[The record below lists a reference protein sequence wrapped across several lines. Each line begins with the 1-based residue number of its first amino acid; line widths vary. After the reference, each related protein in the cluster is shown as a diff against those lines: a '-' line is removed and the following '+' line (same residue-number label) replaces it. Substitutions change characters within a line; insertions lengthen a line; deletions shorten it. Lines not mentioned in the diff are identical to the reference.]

1 MGTPQPTTSTPAP
14 SSPGP
19 HARRSAQVALA
30 TFLAV
35 LLGLLAFRGYG
46 TRLGARPT
54 EHVPAAVR
62 QVDLN
67 RAEPIELEQVD
78 GIGPKLARAID
89 DHRRERGPF
98 RTVDD
103 LHAVHGFGP
112 ATVNKVRPFVRVE
125 AEPAADQEPLRLE
138 RKPAPAAP
146 TPTGTAIRKLQ
157 PGDPPID
164 VNAASEADLQRL
176 PGVGP
181 VTARNIVL
189 ARPFNTVDDLDRV
202 KGIGPRTL
210 EKVRPFVVVK

>member
-1 MGTPQPTTSTPAP
+1 MDTPQPSTPGTPAAG
-14 SSPGP
+14 SPNP

-46 TRLGARPT
+46 ARLGARPT
-54 EHVPAAVR
+54 EHVPAAAR

-67 RAEPIELEQVD
+67 KADRIELEQVD

-98 RTVDD
+98 RSVDD

-112 ATVNKVRPFVRVE
+112 ATVNRVRPFVRVE
-125 AEPAADQEPLRLE
+125 AEPVAEQEPLRLE
-138 RKPAPAAP
+138 RKPAPP
-146 TPTGTAIRKLQ
+146 PTGIAPRKLK

-164 VNAASEADLQRL
+164 VNAASEDDLQRL

-189 ARPFNTVDDLDRV
+189 ARPFKAVEDLNRV
-202 KGIGPRTL
+202 KGIGPKTL